1 MSGLLSLARI
11 IDAINDLIGR
21 AVSWLALIMVL
32 TQFAVVLMRY
42 VFGLSSIYMQESI
55 VYMHAIIFLAASGY
69 TLLHDGHVRVD
80 IFYGSASMRGRALI
94 NLIGVCML
102 LLPMAV
108 TTLLASFNYVLQS
121 WSVFEVS
128 QEGTGLPLIFALKTF
143 IWVFAAVLILQGI
156 SLAIRS
162 IAVLKGI
169 ETTPTPDAEEEH
181 AL

>member
-1 MSGLLSLARI
+1 MSQLVSLARV
-11 IDAINDLIGR
+11 IDAINDRLGR
-21 AVSWLALIMVL
+21 AIAWLALLMVL
-32 TQFAVVLMRY
+32 VQFVVVLMRY

-55 VYMHAIIFLAASGY
+55 VYMHAIIFLTASGY

-80 IFYGSASMRGRALI
+80 IFYGSASPRARAWT
-94 NLIGVCML
+94 NLIGVCVL

-108 TTLLASFNYVLQS
+108 TTLLTSWNYVLQS
-121 WSVFEVS
+121 WFVLEVS

-143 IWVFAAVLILQGI
+143 IWVFATVLILQGI

-162 IAVLKGI
+162 ILVIRGV
-169 ETTPTPDAEEEH
+169 ENSSTPAAEEEH